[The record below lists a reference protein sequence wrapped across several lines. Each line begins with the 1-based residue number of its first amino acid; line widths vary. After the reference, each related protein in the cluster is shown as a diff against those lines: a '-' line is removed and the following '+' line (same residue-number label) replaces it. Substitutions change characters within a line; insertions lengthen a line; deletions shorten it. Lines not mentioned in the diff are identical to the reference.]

1 MKKGLLLLAAA
12 AVAVSASAQ
21 NKNQVATGKVA
32 DSGVAP
38 FECAVVK
45 AEMATDAQRAAMKKV
60 APKAAVKAWYN
71 RPAGTFYRSFTSAG
85 GAFYSP
91 VVVLPCWRDV
101 TFTNASTGA
110 DTYLWEYDKYDTSIK
125 DWVSLTSTNADLTDN
140 FINGSGMPA
149 PKLTAT
155 GGGATSSYQLFSTYI
170 NQKTKE
176 TKDYQGL
183 TYYYDDPRAAFL
195 AGENPVDCYLSPKFF
210 SAGTREQPDFLK
222 GRGGYI
228 TLTGATDANGGSDGY
243 WFGQN
248 AEGWNGMAVYV
259 EKPATPYALR
269 GVHVL
274 YMYDKITG
282 ATPLE
287 AKIYAVEKDDK
298 DNLIFGDLIATAKG
312 TLAADAEDCGFV
324 DLPLVEEEDGLQYEV
339 VANIDR
345 PIAVV
350 FYGYENAKTT
360 GFRMIVSTDCV
371 NEGYGQHGYMCQID
385 AEGYPTKCIGLDKFF
400 KNSMGYTAP
409 SIFLDVEWPIMIWNY
424 TFEDGKYNFPKTGGA
439 WQKTVGTSKFDAISV
454 YSTKSSEEWTVT
466 TVDGQDV
473 PEWLTLQVADVQENG
488 KFSGEVQIKATAA
501 ALPADVEG
509 REAKVKFA
517 VPGAELVYDF
527 TQGTVSGIND
537 VTTTI
542 GGVKAHKVVE
552 NGQVLVVVGDKKYN
566 MMGAEVK

>member
-1 MKKGLLLLAAA
+1 
-12 AVAVSASAQ
+12 
-21 NKNQVATGKVA
+21 
-32 DSGVAP
+32 
-38 FECAVVK
+38 
-45 AEMATDAQRAAMKKV
+45 MATDAQRAAMKKV

-71 RPAGTFYRSFTSAG
+71 RPAGTFYRSLTAAG
-85 GAFYSP
+85 GAFYNP
-91 VVVLPCWRDV
+91 VLVLPCWRDV

-110 DTYLWEYDKYDTSIK
+110 DAYVWKYDKYDTSVK
-125 DWVSLTSTNADLTDN
+125 DWVEQTSTNADLTDN
-140 FINGSGMPA
+140 FLKCSMLA

-155 GGGATSSYQLFSTYI
+155 AGGATSTYQLFSTYI
-170 NQKTKE
+170 NQKTHE
-176 TKDYQGL
+176 TKDYEGL
-183 TYYYDDPRAAFL
+183 TYYYDDPRAEFQS
-195 AGENPVDCYLSPKFF
+195 GENAVDCYLSPKYFC
-210 SAGTREQPDFLK
+210 AGTREQPDMLK
-222 GRGGYI
+222 GRGGVI
-228 TLTGATDANGGSDGY
+228 TLTGAADADGGKDGY

-248 AEGWNGMAVYV
+248 GAGWNGMALYV
-259 EKPATPYALR
+259 EKPASPYALR
-269 GVHVL
+269 GIHVL
-274 YMYDKITG
+274 YMYDQITG

-287 AKIYAVEKDDK
+287 AKVYAVEKDDK

-312 TLAADAEDCGFV
+312 TLAADAEDCGFI
-324 DLPLVEEEDGLQYEV
+324 DLPLVEEEEGLQYEL

-350 FYGYENAKTT
+350 FSGYEKANTK
-360 GFRMIVSTDCV
+360 GFRMVVSTDCV

-385 AEGYPTKCIGLDKFF
+385 AEGYPTKCIGLDQFF
-400 KNSMGYTAP
+400 TSSLGYTAP

-439 WQKTVGTSKFDAISV
+439 WQRTVGTSKFDAISV

-473 PEWLTLQVADVQENG
+473 PEWLTLQVADVQEAG
-488 KFSGEVQIKATAA
+488 EFTGEVQIKATAA

>member
-21 NKNQVATGKVA
+21 NKNQVATSKVA

-38 FECAVVK
+38 FECSVVK

-71 RPAGTFYRSFTSAG
+71 RPAGTFYRSLSSDG
-85 GAFYSP
+85 GAFYNP
-91 VVVLPCWRDV
+91 ALILPCWRDV

-110 DTYLWEYDKYDTSIK
+110 DAYVWKYDKYDTSVK
-125 DWVSLTSTNADLTDN
+125 DWVEQTSTNVDITDN
-140 FINGSGMPA
+140 FLKSSMYA
-149 PKLTAT
+149 PTLTAT
-155 GGGATSSYQLFSTYI
+155 AGGATSTYQLFSTYI
-170 NQKTKE
+170 NQTSHE
-176 TKDYQGL
+176 TKDYPGF
-183 TYYYDDPRAAFL
+183 TYYYDDPRAEFMSGDKPL
-195 AGENPVDCYLSPKFF
+195 DCYLSPKFF
-210 SAGTREQPDFLK
+210 FAGTREQPDMLK
-222 GRGGYI
+222 GSGGVI
-228 TLTGATDANGGSDGY
+228 TLTGAADANGGKKGY

-248 AEGWNGMAVYV
+248 ASGWNGMAVYV
-259 EKPATPYALR
+259 EKPASPYALR
-269 GVHVL
+269 GIHVL

-287 AKIYAVEKDDK
+287 AKVYAVEKDDK

-312 TLAADAEDCGFV
+312 TLAADAEDCGFI
-324 DLPLVEEEDGLQYEV
+324 DLPLVEEDGLLYEV

-350 FYGYENAKTT
+350 FSGYEKAKTE
-360 GFRMIVSTDCV
+360 GFRMVISTDCV
-371 NEGYGQHGYMCQID
+371 NEGYGQHGYMCKID
-385 AEGYPTKCIGLDKFF
+385 AEGYPTQCVGLDQFF
-400 KNSMGYTAP
+400 TSSLGYTAP

-473 PEWLTLQVADVQENG
+473 PEWLTLDVADVQENG
-488 KFSGEVQIKATAA
+488 EFSGEVQIKATAA

>member
-21 NKNQVATGKVA
+21 NKNQVATSKVA

-38 FECAVVK
+38 FECSVVK

-71 RPAGTFYRSFTSAG
+71 RPAGTFYRSLSSDG
-85 GAFYSP
+85 GAFYNP
-91 VVVLPCWRDV
+91 ALILPCWRDV

-110 DTYLWEYDKYDTSIK
+110 DAYVWKYDKYDTSVK
-125 DWVSLTSTNADLTDN
+125 DWVEQTSTNVDITDN
-140 FINGSGMPA
+140 FLKSSMYA
-149 PKLTAT
+149 PTLTAT
-155 GGGATSSYQLFSTYI
+155 AGGATSTYQLFSTYI
-170 NQKTKE
+170 NQKTHE
-176 TKDYQGL
+176 TKDYQGF
-183 TYYYDDPRAAFL
+183 TYYYDDPRAEFMS
-195 AGENPVDCYLSPKFF
+195 GEKPLDCYLSPKYF
-210 SAGTREQPDFLK
+210 SAGTREQPDKLK
-222 GRGGYI
+222 GRGGVI
-228 TLTGATDANGGSDGY
+228 TLTGAADAGKGGY

-248 AEGWNGMAVYV
+248 ASGWNGMAVYV
-259 EKPATPYALR
+259 EKPASPYALR
-269 GVHVL
+269 GIHVL
-274 YMYDKITG
+274 YMYDQITG

-287 AKIYAVEKDDK
+287 AKVYAVEKDDK

-312 TLAADAEDCGFV
+312 TLAADAEDCGFI
-324 DLPLVEEEDGLQYEV
+324 DLPLVEEEEGLQYEV

-350 FYGYENAKTT
+350 FSGYEKANTE
-360 GFRMIVSTDCV
+360 GFRMVISTDCV
-371 NEGYGQHGYMCQID
+371 NEGYGQHGYMCKID
-385 AEGYPTKCIGLDKFF
+385 AEGYPTQCVGLDRFF
-400 KNSMGYTAP
+400 TNTLGYTAP

-439 WQKTVGTSKFDAISV
+439 WQRTVGTTKFDAISV

-473 PEWLTLQVADVQENG
+473 PEWLTLQVADVQEAG
-488 KFSGEVQIKATAA
+488 EFTGEVQIKATAA

>member
-21 NKNQVATGKVA
+21 NKNQVATSKAA

-38 FECAVVK
+38 FECTVVK
-45 AEMATDAQRAAMKKV
+45 AEMATDAQRSAMKKV

-71 RPAGTFYRSFTSAG
+71 RPAGSFYRSLSATG
-85 GAFYSP
+85 GAFYNP
-91 VVVLPCWRDV
+91 VLVLPSWRDV

-110 DTYLWEYDKYDTSIK
+110 DAYVWKYDKYDTSVK
-125 DWVSLTSTNADLTDN
+125 DWVEQTSTNVDLTDN
-140 FINGSGMPA
+140 FLTGSEMYA
-149 PKLTAT
+149 PTLTAT

-170 NQKTKE
+170 NQKTHE
-176 TKDYQGL
+176 TRDDKGL
-183 TYYYDDPRAAFL
+183 TFYYNDPRAEFMS
-195 AGENPVDCYLSPKFF
+195 GEKPVDCYLSPKFF
-210 SAGTREQPDFLK
+210 CAGTREQPASLK
-222 GRGGYI
+222 GRGGVI
-228 TLTGATDANGGSDGY
+228 TLTGAADADGGKDGY

-248 AEGWNGMAVYV
+248 AQGWNGMALYV
-259 EKPATPYALR
+259 EKPASPYALR
-269 GVHVL
+269 GIHVL

-287 AKIYAVEKDDK
+287 AKVYAVEKDDK

-312 TLAADAEDCGFV
+312 TLAADAEDCGFI

-350 FYGYENAKTT
+350 FSGYEKAKTE
-360 GFRMIVSTDCV
+360 GFHMVISTDCV

-385 AEGYPTKCIGLDKFF
+385 AEGYPTKCIGLDQFF
-400 KNSMGYTAP
+400 KNPLGYTAP

-439 WQKTVGTSKFDAISV
+439 WQRTVGTTKFDAISV

-473 PEWLTLQVADVQENG
+473 PEWLTLQVADVQEAG
-488 KFSGEVQIKATAA
+488 EFTGEVQIKATAA

>member
-21 NKNQVATGKVA
+21 NKNQVATSKAA

-45 AEMATDAQRAAMKKV
+45 AEMATDAQRAAKKKV
-60 APKAAVKAWYN
+60 ASKAALKAWYN
-71 RPAGTFYRSFTSAG
+71 RPAGSFYRSPTPSG
-85 GAFYSP
+85 DFYNP
-91 VVVLPCWRDV
+91 VFVNPSWRDV

-110 DTYLWEYDKYDTSIK
+110 DSYLWVYDKYDVSVKNYVEQKSSI
-125 DWVSLTSTNADLTDN
+125 VNLTDN
-140 FINGSGMPA
+140 FITGSGMYA
-149 PKLTAT
+149 PTLTASA
-155 GGGATSSYQLFSTYI
+155 GDSKSVYQLFSTFTDD
-170 NQKTKE
+170 NGE
-176 TKDYQGL
+176 TKDYEGIMQF
-183 TYYYDDPRAAFL
+183 YDDPRANFL
-195 AGENPVDCYLSPKFF
+195 QGKQPLDCYLSPKFF
-210 SAGTREQPDFLK
+210 TAGVRAKCDAFADK
-222 GRGGYI
+222 NIGKI
-228 TLTGATDANGGSDGY
+228 TLTGAPDAAGGEDGF
-243 WFGQN
+243 WFGKN
-248 AEGWNGMAVYV
+248 ASGYNGMALYV
-259 EKPATPYALR
+259 EKPASSYALR

-274 YMYDKITG
+274 YSAENITG
-282 ATPLE
+282 TTPLV

-298 DNLIFGDLIATAKG
+298 DNLIFGDVIAEAKG
-312 TLAADAEDCGFV
+312 SLVVGAAKRGFI
-324 DLPLVEEEDGLQYEV
+324 DMPLKAEEDGLEYEV
-339 VANIDR
+339 VANIDQA
-345 PIAVV
+345 IAIV
-350 FYGYENAKTT
+350 FSGYENALAKSFYMT
-360 GFRMIVSTDCV
+360 VSTDCLD
-371 NEGYGQHGYMCQID
+371 EGYGQHGYMCKID
-385 AEGYPTKCIGLDKFF
+385 AEGYPTKCVGLDKFF
-400 KNSMGYTAP
+400 TVSLGCTAP

-439 WQKTVGTSKFDAISV
+439 WQRTVGTTKFDAISV

-473 PEWLTLQVADVQENG
+473 PEWLTLQVADVQEAG
-488 KFSGEVQIKATAA
+488 EFTGEVQIKATAA

>member
-21 NKNQVATGKVA
+21 NKNQVATSKVA

-38 FECAVVK
+38 FECSVVK

-71 RPAGTFYRSFTSAG
+71 RPAGTFYRSLSSDG
-85 GAFYSP
+85 GAFYNP
-91 VVVLPCWRDV
+91 ALILPCWRDV

-110 DTYLWEYDKYDTSIK
+110 DAYVWKYEKYDTSVK
-125 DWVSLTSTNADLTDN
+125 DWVEQTSTNVDITDN
-140 FINGSGMPA
+140 FLKSSMYA
-149 PKLTAT
+149 PTLTAT
-155 GGGATSSYQLFSTYI
+155 AGGATSTYQLFSTYI
-170 NQKTKE
+170 NQKTHE
-176 TKDYQGL
+176 TKDYQGF
-183 TYYYDDPRAAFL
+183 TYYYDDPRAEFMS
-195 AGENPVDCYLSPKFF
+195 GEKPLDCYLSPKYFF
-210 SAGTREQPDFLK
+210 AGTREQPDMLK
-222 GRGGYI
+222 GRGGVI
-228 TLTGATDANGGSDGY
+228 TLTGAADANGGKKGY

-248 AEGWNGMAVYV
+248 ASGWNGMAVYV
-259 EKPATPYALR
+259 EKPASPYALR
-269 GVHVL
+269 GIHVL
-274 YMYDKITG
+274 YMYDQITG

-287 AKIYAVEKDDK
+287 AKVYAVEKDDK

-312 TLAADAEDCGFV
+312 TLAADAEDCGFI
-324 DLPLVEEEDGLQYEV
+324 DLPLVEEEEGLQYEV

-350 FYGYENAKTT
+350 FSGYEKANTK
-360 GFRMIVSTDCV
+360 GFRMVISTDCV
-371 NEGYGQHGYMCQID
+371 NEGYGQHGYMCKID
-385 AEGYPTKCIGLDKFF
+385 AEGYPTQCVGLDQFF
-400 KNSMGYTAP
+400 TSTLGYTAP

-439 WQKTVGTSKFDAISV
+439 WQKTKFDAISV

-473 PEWLTLQVADVQENG
+473 PEWLTLQVADVQEAG
-488 KFSGEVQIKATAA
+488 EFTGEVQIKATAA

>member
-21 NKNQVATGKVA
+21 NKNQVATSKAA

-38 FECAVVK
+38 FECTVVK

-71 RPAGTFYRSFTSAG
+71 RPAGSFYRSLTVTG
-85 GAFYSP
+85 GAFYNP
-91 VVVLPCWRDV
+91 VLVLPSWRDV

-110 DTYLWEYDKYDTSIK
+110 DAYVWKYDKYDTSVK
-125 DWVSLTSTNADLTDN
+125 DWVEQTSTNVDLTDN
-140 FINGSGMPA
+140 FLTGSEMYA
-149 PKLTAT
+149 PTLTAT

-170 NQKTKE
+170 NQKTHE

-183 TYYYDDPRAAFL
+183 TYYYDDPRAEFMS
-195 AGENPVDCYLSPKFF
+195 GEKPVDCYLSPKFF
-210 SAGTREQPDFLK
+210 CAGTREQPASLK
-222 GRGGYI
+222 GRGGVI
-228 TLTGATDANGGSDGY
+228 TLTGAADADGGKDGY

-248 AEGWNGMAVYV
+248 AQGWNGMALYV
-259 EKPATPYALR
+259 EKPASPYALR
-269 GVHVL
+269 GIHVL

-287 AKIYAVEKDDK
+287 AKVYAVEKDDK

-312 TLAADAEDCGFV
+312 TLAADAEDCGFI

-350 FYGYENAKTT
+350 FSGYEKAKTE
-360 GFRMIVSTDCV
+360 GFHMVISTDCV

-400 KNSMGYTAP
+400 KNPLGYTAP

-439 WQKTVGTSKFDAISV
+439 WQRTVGTTKFDAISV

-473 PEWLTLQVADVQENG
+473 PEWLTLQVADVQEAG
-488 KFSGEVQIKATAA
+488 EFTGEVQIKATAA

>member
-1 MKKGLLLLAAA
+1 MKKGLLLLAAT

-38 FECAVVK
+38 FECTVVK

-60 APKAAVKAWYN
+60 APKAAAKAWYN
-71 RPAGTFYRSFTSAG
+71 RPAGTFYRSLTPT
-85 GAFYSP
+85 GAYYNP
-91 VVVLPCWRDV
+91 MLVLPCWRDV

-110 DTYLWEYDKYDTSIK
+110 DTYLWEYLKYDTSIK
-125 DWVSLTSTNADLTDN
+125 DYATKTSTNADLTDN
-140 FINGSGMPA
+140 FINGEGNYA
-149 PKLTAT
+149 PTLTAT
-155 GGGATSSYQLFSTYI
+155 GGGATSSYQLFSTFT
-170 NQKTKE
+170 NSKTNE
-176 TKDYQGL
+176 TRTDKGITCYV
-183 TYYYDDPRAAFL
+183 DDPRAYFL
-195 AGENPVDCYLSPKFF
+195 DGKNPMDCYLSPKFF
-210 SAGTREQPDFLK
+210 AAGTREKIDSFK
-222 GRGGYI
+222 DYGSTI
-228 TLTGATDANGGSDGY
+228 TLTGAKDNGTGDY

-248 AEGWNGMAVYV
+248 ASGWNGMALYV

-274 YMYDKITG
+274 YSYDKITG
-282 ATPLE
+282 ASPLE
-287 AKIYAVEKDDK
+287 AKIYAVEKDDN

-312 TLAADAEDCGFV
+312 TLAADAEERGFV

-350 FYGYENAKTT
+350 FSGYEKANTK
-360 GFRMIVSTDCV
+360 GFRMVISTDCV

-385 AEGYPTKCIGLDKFF
+385 AEGYPTKCIGLDQFF
-400 KNSMGYTAP
+400 KNPLGYTAP

-439 WQKTVGTSKFDAISV
+439 WQRTVGTTKFDAISV

-473 PEWLTLQVADVQENG
+473 PEWLTLQVADVQEAG
-488 KFSGEVQIKATAA
+488 EFTGEVQIKATAA

>member
-21 NKNQVATGKVA
+21 NKNQVATSKAA

-38 FECAVVK
+38 FECTVVK
-45 AEMATDAQRAAMKKV
+45 AEMATDAQRSAMKKV

-71 RPAGTFYRSFTSAG
+71 RPAGSFYRSLSATG
-85 GAFYSP
+85 GAFYNP
-91 VVVLPCWRDV
+91 VLVLPSWRDV

-110 DTYLWEYDKYDTSIK
+110 DAYVWKYDKYDTSVK
-125 DWVSLTSTNADLTDN
+125 DWVEQTSTNVDLTDN
-140 FINGSGMPA
+140 FLTGSEMYA
-149 PKLTAT
+149 PTLTAT

-170 NQKTKE
+170 NQKTHE

-183 TYYYDDPRAAFL
+183 TFYYNDPRAEFMS
-195 AGENPVDCYLSPKFF
+195 GEKPVDCYLSPKFF
-210 SAGTREQPDFLK
+210 CAGTREQPASLK
-222 GRGGYI
+222 GRGGVI
-228 TLTGATDANGGSDGY
+228 TLTGAADADGGENGY

-248 AEGWNGMAVYV
+248 AQGWNGMALYV
-259 EKPATPYALR
+259 EKPASPYALR
-269 GVHVL
+269 GIHVL

-287 AKIYAVEKDDK
+287 AKVYAVEKDDK

-312 TLAADAEDCGFV
+312 TLAADAEDCGFI

-350 FYGYENAKTT
+350 FSGYEKAKTE
-360 GFRMIVSTDCV
+360 GFHMVISTDCV

-400 KNSMGYTAP
+400 KNPLGYTAP

-439 WQKTVGTSKFDAISV
+439 WQKTVGTTKFDAISV

-473 PEWLTLQVADVQENG
+473 PEWLTLQVADVQEAG
-488 KFSGEVQIKATAA
+488 EFTGEVQIKATAA

>member
-21 NKNQVATGKVA
+21 NKNQVATSKVA

-71 RPAGTFYRSFTSAG
+71 RPAGTFYRSLSADG
-85 GAFYSP
+85 DAFYNP
-91 VVVLPCWRDV
+91 ALILPCWRDV

-110 DTYLWEYDKYDTSIK
+110 DAYVWKYDKYDTSVK
-125 DWVSLTSTNADLTDN
+125 DWVEQTSTNVDITDN
-140 FINGSGMPA
+140 FLKSSMYA
-149 PKLTAT
+149 PTLTAT
-155 GGGATSSYQLFSTYI
+155 AGGATSTYQLFSTYI
-170 NQKTKE
+170 NQTSHE
-176 TKDYQGL
+176 TKDYPGF
-183 TYYYDDPRAAFL
+183 TYYYDDPRAEFMSGDKPL
-195 AGENPVDCYLSPKFF
+195 DCYLSPKYFF
-210 SAGTREQPDFLK
+210 AGTREQPDMLK
-222 GRGGYI
+222 GRGGVI
-228 TLTGATDANGGSDGY
+228 TLTGAADANGGKKGY

-248 AEGWNGMAVYV
+248 ASGWNGMAVYV
-259 EKPATPYALR
+259 EKPASPYALR
-269 GVHVL
+269 GIHVL
-274 YMYDKITG
+274 YMYDEITG

-287 AKIYAVEKDDK
+287 AKVYAVEKDDK

-312 TLAADAEDCGFV
+312 TLAADAEDCGFI
-324 DLPLVEEEDGLQYEV
+324 DLPLVEEEGLQYEV

-350 FYGYENAKTT
+350 FSGYEKANTK
-360 GFRMIVSTDCV
+360 GFRMVISTDCV
-371 NEGYGQHGYMCQID
+371 NEGYGQHGYMCKID
-385 AEGYPTKCIGLDKFF
+385 AEGYPTQCVGLDQFF
-400 KNSMGYTAP
+400 TSTLGYTAP

-473 PEWLTLQVADVQENG
+473 PEWLTLQVADVQEAG
-488 KFSGEVQIKATAA
+488 EFSGEVQIKATAA

>member
-21 NKNQVATGKVA
+21 NKNQVATSKAA

-38 FECAVVK
+38 FECTVVK

-71 RPAGTFYRSFTSAG
+71 RPAGSFYRSLTVTG
-85 GAFYSP
+85 GAFYNP
-91 VVVLPCWRDV
+91 VLVLPCWRDV

-110 DTYLWEYDKYDTSIK
+110 DAYVWKYDKYDTSVK
-125 DWVSLTSTNADLTDN
+125 GWVEQTSTNADLTDN
-140 FINGSGMPA
+140 FLKCSMYA
-149 PKLTAT
+149 PTLTAT

-170 NQKTKE
+170 NQKTHE

-183 TYYYDDPRAAFL
+183 TYYYDDPRAEFMS
-195 AGENPVDCYLSPKFF
+195 GENAVDCYLSPKYFC
-210 SAGTREQPDFLK
+210 AGTREQPDNLK
-222 GRGGYI
+222 GRGGVI
-228 TLTGATDANGGSDGY
+228 TL
-243 WFGQN
+243 
-248 AEGWNGMAVYV
+248 
-259 EKPATPYALR
+259 
-269 GVHVL
+269 
-274 YMYDKITG
+274 TG

-287 AKIYAVEKDDK
+287 AKVYAVEKDDK

-312 TLAADAEDCGFV
+312 TLAADAEDCGFI

-350 FYGYENAKTT
+350 FTGYEKANTK
-360 GFRMIVSTDCV
+360 GFRMVISTDCV

-385 AEGYPTKCIGLDKFF
+385 AEGYPTKCIGLDQFF
-400 KNSMGYTAP
+400 KSPLGYTAP

-439 WQKTVGTSKFDAISV
+439 WQRTVGTTKFDAISV

-473 PEWLTLQVADVQENG
+473 PEWLTLQVADVQEAG
-488 KFSGEVQIKATAA
+488 EFTGEVQIKATAA

-566 MMGAEVK
+566 MMGAQVK

>member
-21 NKNQVATGKVA
+21 NKNQVATSKVA

-38 FECAVVK
+38 FECSVVK

-71 RPAGTFYRSFTSAG
+71 RPAGTFYRSLTATG
-85 GAFYSP
+85 GAFYNP
-91 VVVLPCWRDV
+91 VLVLPCWRDV

-110 DTYLWEYDKYDTSIK
+110 DAYVWKYNKYDTSVK
-125 DWVSLTSTNADLTDN
+125 DWVEQTSTNADLTDN
-140 FINGSGMPA
+140 FLKCSMLA

-155 GGGATSSYQLFSTYI
+155 AGGATSTYQLFSTYI
-170 NQKTKE
+170 NQKTHE
-176 TKDYQGL
+176 TKDYEGF
-183 TYYYDDPRAAFL
+183 TYYYDDPRAEFQS
-195 AGENPVDCYLSPKFF
+195 GENAVDCYLSPKYFC
-210 SAGTREQPDFLK
+210 AGTREQPDMLK
-222 GRGGYI
+222 GRGGVI
-228 TLTGATDANGGSDGY
+228 TLTGAADAVGGKDGY

-248 AEGWNGMAVYV
+248 GSGWNGMAVYV
-259 EKPATPYALR
+259 EKPASPYALR
-269 GVHVL
+269 GIHVL
-274 YMYDKITG
+274 YMYDQITG

-287 AKIYAVEKDDK
+287 AKVYAVEKDDK

-312 TLAADAEDCGFV
+312 TLAADAEDCGFI
-324 DLPLVEEEDGLQYEV
+324 DLPLVEEEEGLQYEV

-350 FYGYENAKTT
+350 FSGYEKANTK
-360 GFRMIVSTDCV
+360 GFRMVVSTDCV
-371 NEGYGQHGYMCQID
+371 NEGYGQHGYMCKID
-385 AEGYPTKCIGLDKFF
+385 AEGYPTQCVGLDQFF
-400 KNSMGYTAP
+400 TSSLGYTAP

-439 WQKTVGTSKFDAISV
+439 WQRTVGTTKFDAISV

-488 KFSGEVQIKATAA
+488 EFSGEVQIKATAA

>member
-21 NKNQVATGKVA
+21 NKNQVATSKVA

-38 FECAVVK
+38 FECTVVK

-71 RPAGTFYRSFTSAG
+71 RPAGTFYRSLTATG
-85 GAFYSP
+85 GAFYNP
-91 VVVLPCWRDV
+91 VLVLPCWRDV

-110 DTYLWEYDKYDTSIK
+110 DAYVWKYDKYDTSIK
-125 DWVSLTSTNADLTDN
+125 DWATMTSTNVDLTDN
-140 FINGSGMPA
+140 FLKCSMLA
-149 PKLTAT
+149 PTLTAT
-155 GGGATSSYQLFSTYI
+155 GGGATSTYQLFSTYI
-170 NQKTKE
+170 NQKTHE
-176 TKDYQGL
+176 TKDYEGL
-183 TYYYDDPRAAFL
+183 TYYYDDPRAEFQS
-195 AGENPVDCYLSPKFF
+195 GDKPVDCYLSPKYFC
-210 SAGTREQPDFLK
+210 AGTREQPDLLK
-222 GRGGYI
+222 GRGGVI
-228 TLTGATDANGGSDGY
+228 TLTGATDAGKGDY

-248 AEGWNGMAVYV
+248 GDGWNGMAVYV
-259 EKPATPYALR
+259 EKPASPYALR
-269 GVHVL
+269 GIHVL

-287 AKIYAVEKDDK
+287 AKVYAVEKDDK

-312 TLAADAEDCGFV
+312 TLAADAEDCGFI
-324 DLPLVEEEDGLQYEV
+324 DLPLVEEEEGLQYEV

-350 FYGYENAKTT
+350 FSGYEKANTK
-360 GFRMIVSTDCV
+360 GFRMVVSTDCV

-400 KNSMGYTAP
+400 KSPLGYTAP

-473 PEWLTLQVADVQENG
+473 PEWLTLQVADVQEAG
-488 KFSGEVQIKATAA
+488 EFSGEVQIKATAA

>member
-21 NKNQVATGKVA
+21 NKNQVATSKAA

-38 FECAVVK
+38 FECTVVK
-45 AEMATDAQRAAMKKV
+45 AEMATDAQRSAMKKV

-71 RPAGTFYRSFTSAG
+71 RPAGSFYRSLTVTG
-85 GAFYSP
+85 GAFYNP
-91 VVVLPCWRDV
+91 VLVLPCWRDV

-110 DTYLWEYDKYDTSIK
+110 DAYVWKYDKYDTSVK
-125 DWVSLTSTNADLTDN
+125 DWVEQTSTNVDLTDN
-140 FINGSGMPA
+140 FLTGSEMYA
-149 PKLTAT
+149 PTLTAT

-170 NQKTKE
+170 NQKTHE
-176 TKDYQGL
+176 TRDDKGL
-183 TYYYDDPRAAFL
+183 TFYYNDPRAEFMS
-195 AGENPVDCYLSPKFF
+195 GEKPVDCYLSPKFF
-210 SAGTREQPDFLK
+210 CAGTREQPASLK
-222 GRGGYI
+222 GRGGVI
-228 TLTGATDANGGSDGY
+228 TLTGAADADGGENGY

-248 AEGWNGMAVYV
+248 AQGWNGMALYV
-259 EKPATPYALR
+259 EKPASPYALR
-269 GVHVL
+269 GIHVL

-287 AKIYAVEKDDK
+287 AKVYAVEKDDK

-312 TLAADAEDCGFV
+312 TLAADAEDCGFI

-350 FYGYENAKTT
+350 FSGYEKAKTE
-360 GFRMIVSTDCV
+360 GFHMVISTDCV

-385 AEGYPTKCIGLDKFF
+385 AEGYPTQCVGLDQFF
-400 KNSMGYTAP
+400 KNPLGYTAP

-439 WQKTVGTSKFDAISV
+439 WQRTVGTTKFDAISV

-473 PEWLTLQVADVQENG
+473 PEWLTLQVADVQEAG
-488 KFSGEVQIKATAA
+488 EFTGEVQIKATAA

>member
-1 MKKGLLLLAAA
+1 MKKGLLLLAAT

-21 NKNQVATGKVA
+21 NKNQVATSKAA

-38 FECAVVK
+38 FECTVVK

-71 RPAGTFYRSFTSAG
+71 RPAGSFYRSLTVTG
-85 GAFYSP
+85 GAFYNP
-91 VVVLPCWRDV
+91 VLVLPCWRDV

-110 DTYLWEYDKYDTSIK
+110 DAYVWKYDKYDTSVK
-125 DWVSLTSTNADLTDN
+125 AWVEQTSTNADLTDN
-140 FINGSGMPA
+140 FLKCSMLA
-149 PKLTAT
+149 PTLTAT

-170 NQKTKE
+170 NQKTHE

-183 TYYYDDPRAAFL
+183 TYYYDDPRAEFMS
-195 AGENPVDCYLSPKFF
+195 GENAVDCYLSPKYFC
-210 SAGTREQPDFLK
+210 AGTREQPDNLK
-222 GRGGYI
+222 GRGGVI
-228 TLTGATDANGGSDGY
+228 TLTGAKDADGGKDGY

-248 AEGWNGMAVYV
+248 AQGWNGMALYV
-259 EKPATPYALR
+259 EKPASPYALR
-269 GVHVL
+269 GIHVL

-287 AKIYAVEKDDK
+287 AKVYAVEKDDK

-312 TLAADAEDCGFV
+312 TLAADAEDCGFI

-350 FYGYENAKTT
+350 FSGYEKANTK
-360 GFRMIVSTDCV
+360 GFRMVISTDCV
-371 NEGYGQHGYMCQID
+371 NEGYGQHGYMCKID
-385 AEGYPTKCIGLDKFF
+385 AEGYPTQCVGLDQFF
-400 KNSMGYTAP
+400 TSSLGYTAP

-439 WQKTVGTSKFDAISV
+439 WQRTVGTTKFDAISV

-473 PEWLTLQVADVQENG
+473 PEWLTLQVADVQEAG
-488 KFSGEVQIKATAA
+488 EFTGEVQIKATAA

>member
-21 NKNQVATGKVA
+21 NKNQVATSKVA

-38 FECAVVK
+38 FECTVVK

-71 RPAGTFYRSFTSAG
+71 RPAGTFYRSLTVTG
-85 GAFYSP
+85 GAFYNP
-91 VVVLPCWRDV
+91 VLVLPCWRDV

-110 DTYLWEYDKYDTSIK
+110 DAYVWKYDKYDTSVK
-125 DWVSLTSTNADLTDN
+125 GWVEQTSTNVDITDN
-140 FINGSGMPA
+140 FLKCSMLA

-155 GGGATSSYQLFSTYI
+155 AGGATSTYQLFSTYI
-170 NQKTKE
+170 NQKTHE
-176 TKDYQGL
+176 TKDYEGF
-183 TYYYDDPRAAFL
+183 TYYYDDPRAEFQS
-195 AGENPVDCYLSPKFF
+195 GDKPVDCYLSPKYFA
-210 SAGTREQPDFLK
+210 AGTREQPDFLK
-222 GRGGYI
+222 GRGGVI
-228 TLTGATDANGGSDGY
+228 TLTGATDAGKGDY

-248 AEGWNGMAVYV
+248 GDGWNGMAVYV
-259 EKPATPYALR
+259 EKPASPYALR
-269 GVHVL
+269 GIHVL

-287 AKIYAVEKDDK
+287 AKVYAVEKDDK

-312 TLAADAEDCGFV
+312 TLAADAEDCGFI
-324 DLPLVEEEDGLQYEV
+324 DLPLVEEEEGVQYEV

-350 FYGYENAKTT
+350 FSGYEKANTK
-360 GFRMIVSTDCV
+360 GFRMVVSTDCV

-400 KNSMGYTAP
+400 KNPMGYTAP

-473 PEWLTLQVADVQENG
+473 PEWLTLQVADVQEAG
-488 KFSGEVQIKATAA
+488 EFTGEVQIKATAA

>member
-21 NKNQVATGKVA
+21 NKNQVATSKVA

-38 FECAVVK
+38 FECTVVK

-71 RPAGTFYRSFTSAG
+71 RPAGTFYRSLTATG

-91 VVVLPCWRDV
+91 VLVLPCWRDV

-110 DTYLWEYDKYDTSIK
+110 DAYVWKYDKYDTSVK
-125 DWVSLTSTNADLTDN
+125 DWVEQTSTNVDITDN
-140 FINGSGMPA
+140 FLKCSMLA

-155 GGGATSSYQLFSTYI
+155 AGGATSTYQLFSTYI
-170 NQKTKE
+170 NQKTHE
-176 TKDYQGL
+176 TKDYEGL
-183 TYYYDDPRAAFL
+183 TYYYDDPRAEFQS
-195 AGENPVDCYLSPKFF
+195 GDKPVDCYLSPKYFC
-210 SAGTREQPDFLK
+210 AGTREQPDLLK
-222 GRGGYI
+222 GRGGVI
-228 TLTGATDANGGSDGY
+228 TLTGATDAGKGDY

-248 AEGWNGMAVYV
+248 GDGWNGMAVYV
-259 EKPATPYALR
+259 EKPASPYALR
-269 GVHVL
+269 GIHVL

-287 AKIYAVEKDDK
+287 AKVYAVEKDDK

-312 TLAADAEDCGFV
+312 TLAADAEDCGFI

-350 FYGYENAKTT
+350 FTGYEKANTK
-360 GFRMIVSTDCV
+360 GFRMVVSTDCV

-400 KNSMGYTAP
+400 KSPLGYTAP

-473 PEWLTLQVADVQENG
+473 PEWLTLQVADVQEAG
-488 KFSGEVQIKATAA
+488 EFTGEVQIKATAA

-566 MMGAEVK
+566 MMGAEVN

>member
-21 NKNQVATGKVA
+21 NKNQVATSKVA

-45 AEMATDAQRAAMKKV
+45 AEMATDAQRAAKKKV

-71 RPAGTFYRSFTSAG
+71 RPAGTFYRSLTATG
-85 GAFYSP
+85 GAFYNP
-91 VVVLPCWRDV
+91 VLVLPCWRDV

-110 DTYLWEYDKYDTSIK
+110 DAYVWKYDKYDTSVK
-125 DWVSLTSTNADLTDN
+125 DWVEQTSTNVDITDN
-140 FINGSGMPA
+140 FLKCSMLA

-155 GGGATSSYQLFSTYI
+155 AGGATSTYQLFSTYI
-170 NQKTKE
+170 NQKTHE
-176 TKDYQGL
+176 TKDYEGL
-183 TYYYDDPRAAFL
+183 TYYYDDPRAEFQS
-195 AGENPVDCYLSPKFF
+195 GDKPVDCYLSPKYFA
-210 SAGTREQPDFLK
+210 AGTREQPHFLK
-222 GRGGYI
+222 GRGGVI
-228 TLTGATDANGGSDGY
+228 TLTGATDAGKGDY

-248 AEGWNGMAVYV
+248 GDGWNGMAVYV
-259 EKPATPYALR
+259 EKPASPYALR
-269 GVHVL
+269 GIHVL

-287 AKIYAVEKDDK
+287 AKVYAVEKDDK

-312 TLAADAEDCGFV
+312 TLSADAEDCGFI
-324 DLPLVEEEDGLQYEV
+324 DLPLVEEEEGLQYEV

-350 FYGYENAKTT
+350 FTGYEKANTK
-360 GFRMIVSTDCV
+360 GFRMVVSTDCV

-385 AEGYPTKCIGLDKFF
+385 AEGYPTKCIGLDQFF
-400 KNSMGYTAP
+400 KNSLGCTAP
-409 SIFLDVEWPIMIWNY
+409 SIFLDVEWPIMIWSY

-473 PEWLTLQVADVQENG
+473 PEWLTLNVADVQEAG
-488 KFSGEVQIKATAA
+488 EFSGEVQIKATAA

>member
-1 MKKGLLLLAAA
+1 
-12 AVAVSASAQ
+12 
-21 NKNQVATGKVA
+21 
-32 DSGVAP
+32 
-38 FECAVVK
+38 
-45 AEMATDAQRAAMKKV
+45 MA
-60 APKAAVKAWYN
+60 
-71 RPAGTFYRSFTSAG
+71 
-85 GAFYSP
+85 
-91 VVVLPCWRDV
+91 L
-101 TFTNASTGA
+101 
-110 DTYLWEYDKYDTSIK
+110 
-125 DWVSLTSTNADLTDN
+125 
-140 FINGSGMPA
+140 
-149 PKLTAT
+149 
-155 GGGATSSYQLFSTYI
+155 
-170 NQKTKE
+170 
-176 TKDYQGL
+176 
-183 TYYYDDPRAAFL
+183 
-195 AGENPVDCYLSPKFF
+195 
-210 SAGTREQPDFLK
+210 
-222 GRGGYI
+222 
-228 TLTGATDANGGSDGY
+228 
-243 WFGQN
+243 
-248 AEGWNGMAVYV
+248 YV
-259 EKPATPYALR
+259 EKPASPYALR
-269 GVHVL
+269 GIHVL
-274 YMYDKITG
+274 YMYDQITG

-287 AKIYAVEKDDK
+287 AKVYAVEKDDK

-350 FYGYENAKTT
+350 FSGYEKANTK
-360 GFRMIVSTDCV
+360 GFRMVISTDCV

-385 AEGYPTKCIGLDKFF
+385 AEGYPTKCIGLDQFF
-400 KNSMGYTAP
+400 KSPLGYTAP

-439 WQKTVGTSKFDAISV
+439 WQKTVGTTKFDAISV

-473 PEWLTLQVADVQENG
+473 PEWLTLQVADVQEAG
-488 KFSGEVQIKATAA
+488 EFTGEVQIKATAA

>member
-21 NKNQVATGKVA
+21 NKNQVATSKVA

-38 FECAVVK
+38 FECTVVK

-60 APKAAVKAWYN
+60 SPKAAVKAWYN
-71 RPAGTFYRSFTSAG
+71 RPAGTFYRSLTATG
-85 GAFYSP
+85 GAFYNP
-91 VVVLPCWRDV
+91 VLVLPCWRDV

-110 DTYLWEYDKYDTSIK
+110 DAYVWKYDKYDTSVK
-125 DWVSLTSTNADLTDN
+125 DWVEQTSTNVDITDN
-140 FINGSGMPA
+140 FLKCSMLA

-155 GGGATSSYQLFSTYI
+155 AGGATSTYQLFSTYI
-170 NQKTKE
+170 NQKTHE
-176 TKDYQGL
+176 TKDYEGL
-183 TYYYDDPRAAFL
+183 TYYYDDPRAEFQS
-195 AGENPVDCYLSPKFF
+195 GDKPVDCYLSPKYFA
-210 SAGTREQPDFLK
+210 SGTREQPDFLK
-222 GRGGYI
+222 GRGGVI
-228 TLTGATDANGGSDGY
+228 TLTGATDAGKGDY

-248 AEGWNGMAVYV
+248 GDGWNGMAVYV
-259 EKPATPYALR
+259 EKPASPYALR
-269 GVHVL
+269 GIHVL

-287 AKIYAVEKDDK
+287 AKVYAVEKDDK

-312 TLAADAEDCGFV
+312 TLAADAEDCGFI
-324 DLPLVEEEDGLQYEV
+324 DLPLVEEEGGLQYEV

-350 FYGYENAKTT
+350 FSGYEKANTK
-360 GFRMIVSTDCV
+360 GFRMFVSTDCV

-400 KNSMGYTAP
+400 KNPLGYTAP

-439 WQKTVGTSKFDAISV
+439 WQRTVGTTKFDAISV

-473 PEWLTLQVADVQENG
+473 PEWLTLQVADVQEAG
-488 KFSGEVQIKATAA
+488 EFTGEVQIKATAA

>member
-21 NKNQVATGKVA
+21 NKNQVATSKVA

-38 FECAVVK
+38 FECSVVK

-71 RPAGTFYRSFTSAG
+71 RPAGTFYRSLSSDG
-85 GAFYSP
+85 GAFYNP
-91 VVVLPCWRDV
+91 ALILPCWRDV

-110 DTYLWEYDKYDTSIK
+110 DAYVWKYDKYDTSVK
-125 DWVSLTSTNADLTDN
+125 DWVEQTSTNVDITDN
-140 FINGSGMPA
+140 FLKSSMYA
-149 PKLTAT
+149 PTLTAT
-155 GGGATSSYQLFSTYI
+155 AGGATSTYQLFSTYI
-170 NQKTKE
+170 NQKTHE
-176 TKDYQGL
+176 TKDYQGF
-183 TYYYDDPRAAFL
+183 TYYYDDPRAEFMS
-195 AGENPVDCYLSPKFF
+195 GEKPLDCYLSPKYFF
-210 SAGTREQPDFLK
+210 AGTREQPDMLK
-222 GRGGYI
+222 GRGVI
-228 TLTGATDANGGSDGY
+228 TLTGAADADGGKDGY

-248 AEGWNGMAVYV
+248 ASGWNGMAVYV
-259 EKPATPYALR
+259 EKPASPYALR
-269 GVHVL
+269 GIHVL
-274 YMYDKITG
+274 YMYNQITG

-287 AKIYAVEKDDK
+287 AKVYAVEKDDK

-312 TLAADAEDCGFV
+312 TLAADAEDCGFI
-324 DLPLVEEEDGLQYEV
+324 DLPLVEEEEGLQYEV

-350 FYGYENAKTT
+350 FSGYEKANTK
-360 GFRMIVSTDCV
+360 GFRMVISTDCV
-371 NEGYGQHGYMCQID
+371 NEGYGQHGYMCKID
-385 AEGYPTKCIGLDKFF
+385 AEGYPTQCVGLDQFF
-400 KNSMGYTAP
+400 TSTLGYTAP

-439 WQKTVGTSKFDAISV
+439 WQRTVGTTKFDAISV

-473 PEWLTLQVADVQENG
+473 PEWLTLQVADVQEAG
-488 KFSGEVQIKATAA
+488 EFTGEVQIKATAA

>member
-21 NKNQVATGKVA
+21 NKNQVATSKVA

-38 FECAVVK
+38 FECTVVK

-71 RPAGTFYRSFTSAG
+71 RPAGTFYRSLTAAG
-85 GAFYSP
+85 GAFYNP
-91 VVVLPCWRDV
+91 VLVLPCWRDV

-110 DTYLWEYDKYDTSIK
+110 DAYSWKYDKYDTSIK
-125 DWVSLTSTNADLTDN
+125 DWATMTSTNVDLTDN
-140 FINGSGMPA
+140 FLKCSMLA
-149 PKLTAT
+149 PTLTAT
-155 GGGATSSYQLFSTYI
+155 GGGATSTYQLFSTYI
-170 NQKTKE
+170 NQKTRE
-176 TKDYQGL
+176 TKDYEGL
-183 TYYYDDPRAAFL
+183 TYYYDDPRAEFQS
-195 AGENPVDCYLSPKFF
+195 GENAVDCYLSPKYFC
-210 SAGTREQPDFLK
+210 AGTREQPDMLK
-222 GRGGYI
+222 GRGGVI
-228 TLTGATDANGGSDGY
+228 TLTGAADADGGKDGY

-248 AEGWNGMAVYV
+248 ASGWNGMAVYV
-259 EKPATPYALR
+259 EKPASPYALR
-269 GVHVL
+269 GIHVL
-274 YMYDKITG
+274 YMYDQITG

-287 AKIYAVEKDDK
+287 AKVYAVEKDDK

-312 TLAADAEDCGFV
+312 TLAADAEDCGFI
-324 DLPLVEEEDGLQYEV
+324 DLPLVEEEEGLQYEV

-350 FYGYENAKTT
+350 FSGYEKANTK
-360 GFRMIVSTDCV
+360 GFRMVISTDCV
-371 NEGYGQHGYMCQID
+371 NEGYGQHGYMCKID
-385 AEGYPTKCIGLDKFF
+385 AEGYPTQCVGLDQFF
-400 KNSMGYTAP
+400 TSSLGYTAP

-439 WQKTVGTSKFDAISV
+439 WQRTVGTTKFDAISV

-473 PEWLTLQVADVQENG
+473 PEWLTLQVADVQEAG
-488 KFSGEVQIKATAA
+488 EFTGEVQIKATAA

>member
-1 MKKGLLLLAAA
+1 MKKGLLLLATA

-21 NKNQVATGKVA
+21 NKNQVATSKVA

-38 FECAVVK
+38 FECTVVK

-71 RPAGTFYRSFTSAG
+71 RPAGTFYRSLTATG
-85 GAFYSP
+85 GAFYNP
-91 VVVLPCWRDV
+91 VLVLPCWRDV

-110 DTYLWEYDKYDTSIK
+110 DAYVWKYDKYDTSVK
-125 DWVSLTSTNADLTDN
+125 DWVEQTSTNVDITDN
-140 FINGSGMPA
+140 FLKCSMLA

-155 GGGATSSYQLFSTYI
+155 AGGATSTYQLFSTYI
-170 NQKTKE
+170 NQKTHE
-176 TKDYQGL
+176 TKDYEGL
-183 TYYYDDPRAAFL
+183 TYYYDDPRAEFQS
-195 AGENPVDCYLSPKFF
+195 GENAVDCYLSPKYFC
-210 SAGTREQPDFLK
+210 AGTREQPDFLK
-222 GRGGYI
+222 GRGGVI
-228 TLTGATDANGGSDGY
+228 TLTGATDAGKGDY

-248 AEGWNGMAVYV
+248 GDGWNGMAVYV
-259 EKPATPYALR
+259 EKPASPYALR
-269 GVHVL
+269 GIHVL

-287 AKIYAVEKDDK
+287 AKVYAVEKDDK

-312 TLAADAEDCGFV
+312 TLAADAEDCGFI
-324 DLPLVEEEDGLQYEV
+324 DLPLVEEEEGLQYEV

-350 FYGYENAKTT
+350 FSGYEKANTK
-360 GFRMIVSTDCV
+360 GFRMVVSTDCV

-400 KNSMGYTAP
+400 KNPMGYTAP

-473 PEWLTLQVADVQENG
+473 PEWLTLQVADVQEAG
-488 KFSGEVQIKATAA
+488 EFTGEVQIKATAA

>member
-21 NKNQVATGKVA
+21 NKNQVATSKAA

-38 FECAVVK
+38 FECTVVK

-71 RPAGTFYRSFTSAG
+71 RPAGSFYRSLTVTG
-85 GAFYSP
+85 GAFYNP
-91 VVVLPCWRDV
+91 VLVLPCWRDV

-110 DTYLWEYDKYDTSIK
+110 DAYVWKYDKYDTSVK
-125 DWVSLTSTNADLTDN
+125 DWVEQTSTNVDLTDN
-140 FINGSGMPA
+140 FLTGSEMYA
-149 PKLTAT
+149 PTLTAT

-170 NQKTKE
+170 NQKTHE

-183 TYYYDDPRAAFL
+183 TYYYDDPRAEFMS
-195 AGENPVDCYLSPKFF
+195 GENAVDCYLSPKFF
-210 SAGTREQPDFLK
+210 CAGTREQPDMLK
-222 GRGGYI
+222 GRGGVI
-228 TLTGATDANGGSDGY
+228 TLTGAKDADGGKDGY

-248 AEGWNGMAVYV
+248 AQGWNGMALYV
-259 EKPATPYALR
+259 EKPASPYALR
-269 GVHVL
+269 GIHVL

-287 AKIYAVEKDDK
+287 AKVYAVEKDDK

-312 TLAADAEDCGFV
+312 TLAADAEDCGFI

-350 FYGYENAKTT
+350 FSGYEKAKTE
-360 GFRMIVSTDCV
+360 GFHMVISTDCV

-385 AEGYPTKCIGLDKFF
+385 AEGYPTKCIGLDQFF
-400 KNSMGYTAP
+400 KSPLGYTAP

-439 WQKTVGTSKFDAISV
+439 WQRTVGTTKFDAISV

-473 PEWLTLQVADVQENG
+473 PEWLTLQVADVQEAG
-488 KFSGEVQIKATAA
+488 EFTGEVQIKATAA

>member
-21 NKNQVATGKVA
+21 NKNQVATSKVA

-45 AEMATDAQRAAMKKV
+45 AEMATDAQRAAKKKV

-71 RPAGTFYRSFTSAG
+71 RPAGSFYRSFTADG
-85 GAFYSP
+85 GAFYNP
-91 VVVLPCWRDV
+91 VMVLPSWRDV

-110 DTYLWEYDKYDTSIK
+110 DAYVWKYDKYDTSAK
-125 DWVSLTSTNADLTDN
+125 EWKEQTSTNVDITDN
-140 FINGSGMPA
+140 FLKCSMLA

-155 GGGATSSYQLFSTYI
+155 AGGATSTYQLFSTYI
-170 NQKTKE
+170 NQKTHE
-176 TKDYQGL
+176 TKDYEGL
-183 TYYYDDPRAAFL
+183 TYYYDDPRAEFQS
-195 AGENPVDCYLSPKFF
+195 GDKPVDCYLSPKYFC
-210 SAGTREQPDFLK
+210 AGTREQVDMLK
-222 GRGGYI
+222 GRGGSI
-228 TLTGATDANGGSDGY
+228 TLVGAADADGGKDGY

-248 AEGWNGMAVYV
+248 ASGWNGMALYV
-259 EKPATPYALR
+259 EKPASPYALR
-269 GVHVL
+269 GIHVL
-274 YMYDKITG
+274 YLYDQITG

-287 AKIYAVEKDDK
+287 AKVYAVEKDDK

-312 TLAADAEDCGFV
+312 TLPADAEDCGFI

-350 FYGYENAKTT
+350 FTGYEKANTK
-360 GFRMIVSTDCV
+360 GFRMVVSTDCV

-385 AEGYPTKCIGLDKFF
+385 AEGYPTKCIGLDQFF
-400 KNSMGYTAP
+400 TNSLGYTAP

-439 WQKTVGTSKFDAISV
+439 WQRTVGTTKFDAISV

-473 PEWLTLQVADVQENG
+473 PEWLTLQVADVQEAG
-488 KFSGEVQIKATAA
+488 EFSGEVQIKATAA

-527 TQGTVSGIND
+527 TQGTVSCIND
-537 VTTTI
+537 VTTTF
-542 GGVKAHKVVE
+542 GGFKAHKVVE

>member
-21 NKNQVATGKVA
+21 NKNQVATSKVA

-38 FECAVVK
+38 FECTVVK

-71 RPAGTFYRSFTSAG
+71 RPAGTFYRSLTATG
-85 GAFYSP
+85 GAFYNP
-91 VVVLPCWRDV
+91 VLVLPCWRDV

-110 DTYLWEYDKYDTSIK
+110 DAYVWKYDKYDTSVK
-125 DWVSLTSTNADLTDN
+125 DWVEQTSTNADLTDN
-140 FINGSGMPA
+140 FLKCSMLA

-155 GGGATSSYQLFSTYI
+155 AGGATSTYQLFSTYI
-170 NQKTKE
+170 NQKTHD
-176 TKDYQGL
+176 TKDYEGL
-183 TYYYDDPRAAFL
+183 TYYYDDPRAEFQS
-195 AGENPVDCYLSPKFF
+195 GDKPVDCYLSPKYFA
-210 SAGTREQPDFLK
+210 AGTREQPDFLK
-222 GRGGYI
+222 GRGGVI
-228 TLTGATDANGGSDGY
+228 TLTGATDAGKGDY

-248 AEGWNGMAVYV
+248 GDGWNGMAVYV
-259 EKPATPYALR
+259 EKPASPYALR
-269 GVHVL
+269 GIHVL

-287 AKIYAVEKDDK
+287 AKVYAVEKDDK

-312 TLAADAEDCGFV
+312 TLAADAEDCGFI
-324 DLPLVEEEDGLQYEV
+324 DLPLVEEEEGLQYEV

-350 FYGYENAKTT
+350 FSGYEKANTK
-360 GFRMIVSTDCV
+360 GFRMVVSTDCV

-400 KNSMGYTAP
+400 KNPMGYTAP

-473 PEWLTLQVADVQENG
+473 PEWLTLQVADVQEAG
-488 KFSGEVQIKATAA
+488 EFTGEVQIKATAA

>member
-21 NKNQVATGKVA
+21 NKNQVATSKVA

-38 FECAVVK
+38 FECSVVK

-71 RPAGTFYRSFTSAG
+71 RPAGTFYRSLSSDG
-85 GAFYSP
+85 GAFYNP
-91 VVVLPCWRDV
+91 ALILPCWRDV

-110 DTYLWEYDKYDTSIK
+110 DAYVWKYDKYDTSVK
-125 DWVSLTSTNADLTDN
+125 DWVEQTSTNVDITDN
-140 FINGSGMPA
+140 FLKSSMYA
-149 PKLTAT
+149 PTLTAT
-155 GGGATSSYQLFSTYI
+155 AGGATSTYQLFSTYI
-170 NQKTKE
+170 NQKTHE
-176 TKDYQGL
+176 TKDYQGF
-183 TYYYDDPRAAFL
+183 TYYYNDPRAEFMS
-195 AGENPVDCYLSPKFF
+195 GEKLLDCYLSPKYFF
-210 SAGTREQPDFLK
+210 AGTREQPDMLK
-222 GRGGYI
+222 GRGGVI
-228 TLTGATDANGGSDGY
+228 TLTGAADANGGKGY

-248 AEGWNGMAVYV
+248 ASGWNGMAVYV
-259 EKPATPYALR
+259 EKPASPYALR
-269 GVHVL
+269 GIHVL
-274 YMYDKITG
+274 YMYDQITG

-287 AKIYAVEKDDK
+287 AKVYAVEKDDK

-312 TLAADAEDCGFV
+312 TLAADAEDCGFI
-324 DLPLVEEEDGLQYEV
+324 DLPLVEEEEGLQYEV

-350 FYGYENAKTT
+350 FSGYEKANTK
-360 GFRMIVSTDCV
+360 GFRMVISTDCV
-371 NEGYGQHGYMCQID
+371 NEGYGQHGYMCKID
-385 AEGYPTKCIGLDKFF
+385 AEGYPTQCVGLDQFF
-400 KNSMGYTAP
+400 TSTLGYTAP

-439 WQKTVGTSKFDAISV
+439 WQRTVGTTKFDAISV

-473 PEWLTLQVADVQENG
+473 PEWLTLQVADVQEAG
-488 KFSGEVQIKATAA
+488 EFTGEVQIKATAA

>member
-1 MKKGLLLLAAA
+1 M
-12 AVAVSASAQ
+12 
-21 NKNQVATGKVA
+21 
-32 DSGVAP
+32 
-38 FECAVVK
+38 
-45 AEMATDAQRAAMKKV
+45 
-60 APKAAVKAWYN
+60 
-71 RPAGTFYRSFTSAG
+71 
-85 GAFYSP
+85 
-91 VVVLPCWRDV
+91 VLPCWRDV

-110 DTYLWEYDKYDTSIK
+110 DAYVWKYDKYDTSVK
-125 DWVSLTSTNADLTDN
+125 DWVEQTSTNVDITDN
-140 FINGSGMPA
+140 FLKCSMYA
-149 PKLTAT
+149 PTLTAT

-170 NQKTKE
+170 NQKTHE
-176 TKDYQGL
+176 TKDHQGL
-183 TYYYDDPRAAFL
+183 TYYYDDPRAEFMS
-195 AGENPVDCYLSPKFF
+195 GENAVDCYLSPKYFC
-210 SAGTREQPDFLK
+210 AGTREQPDMLK
-222 GRGGYI
+222 GRGGVI
-228 TLTGATDANGGSDGY
+228 TLTGAKDADGGKDGY

-248 AEGWNGMAVYV
+248 AQGWNGMALYV
-259 EKPATPYALR
+259 EKPASPYALR
-269 GVHVL
+269 GIHVL
-274 YMYDKITG
+274 YMYDQITG

-287 AKIYAVEKDDK
+287 AKVYAVEKDDK

-312 TLAADAEDCGFV
+312 TLAADAEDCGFI

-350 FYGYENAKTT
+350 FSGYEKANTK
-360 GFRMIVSTDCV
+360 GFRMVISTDCV
-371 NEGYGQHGYMCQID
+371 NEGYGQHGYMCKID
-385 AEGYPTKCIGLDKFF
+385 AEGYPTQCVGLDQFF
-400 KNSMGYTAP
+400 TSSLGYTAP

-439 WQKTVGTSKFDAISV
+439 WQRTVGTTKFDAISV

-473 PEWLTLQVADVQENG
+473 PEWLTLQVADVQEAG
-488 KFSGEVQIKATAA
+488 EFTGEVQIKATAA

>member
-21 NKNQVATGKVA
+21 NKNQVATSKAA

-38 FECAVVK
+38 FECTVVK
-45 AEMATDAQRAAMKKV
+45 AEMATDAQRSAMKKV

-71 RPAGTFYRSFTSAG
+71 RPAGSFYRSLTVTG
-85 GAFYSP
+85 GAFYNP
-91 VVVLPCWRDV
+91 VLVLPCWRDV

-110 DTYLWEYDKYDTSIK
+110 DAYSWKYDKYDTSVK
-125 DWVSLTSTNADLTDN
+125 DWVEQTSTNVDLTDN
-140 FINGSGMPA
+140 FLTGSEMYA
-149 PKLTAT
+149 PTLTAT

-170 NQKTKE
+170 NQKTHE
-176 TKDYQGL
+176 TKDYEGL
-183 TYYYDDPRAAFL
+183 TYYYDDPRAEFMS
-195 AGENPVDCYLSPKFF
+195 GENAVDCYLSPKYFC
-210 SAGTREQPDFLK
+210 AGTREQPASLK
-222 GRGGYI
+222 GRGGVI
-228 TLTGATDANGGSDGY
+228 TLTGAADADGGENGY

-248 AEGWNGMAVYV
+248 AQGWNGMALYV
-259 EKPATPYALR
+259 EKPASPYALR
-269 GVHVL
+269 GIHVL

-287 AKIYAVEKDDK
+287 AKVYAVEKDDK

-312 TLAADAEDCGFV
+312 TLAADAEDCGFI

-350 FYGYENAKTT
+350 FSGYEKAKTE
-360 GFRMIVSTDCV
+360 GFRMVISTDCV

-400 KNSMGYTAP
+400 KNPLGYTAP

-439 WQKTVGTSKFDAISV
+439 WQRTVGTTKFDAISV

-473 PEWLTLQVADVQENG
+473 PEWLTLQVADVQEAG
-488 KFSGEVQIKATAA
+488 EFTGEVQIKATAA

>member
-21 NKNQVATGKVA
+21 TKNQVATSKVA

-38 FECAVVK
+38 FECTVLK

-71 RPAGTFYRSFTSAG
+71 RPAGTFYRSLTSSG
-85 GAFYSP
+85 GAFFSP
-91 VVVLPCWRDV
+91 VFVLPCWRDV
-101 TFTNASTGA
+101 TYTNASTGA

-125 DWVSLTSTNADLTDN
+125 DWANMTSTNADLTDN
-140 FINGSGMPA
+140 FINGSGMYA

-170 NQKTKE
+170 NSKTNE

-195 AGENPVDCYLSPKFF
+195 SGENPVDCYLSPKFF

-222 GRGGYI
+222 GRGGVI
-228 TLTGATDANGGSDGY
+228 TLTGATDAAGGTNGY

-248 AEGWNGMAVYV
+248 AAGWNGMAVYV

-274 YMYDKITG
+274 YMYDKISG

-345 PIAVV
+345 AIAVV
-350 FYGYENAKTT
+350 FSGYENAKTT
-360 GFRMIVSTDCV
+360 GFRMVVSTDCV

-385 AEGYPTKCIGLDKFF
+385 AEGYPTKCIGLDQFF
-400 KNSMGYTAP
+400 KNPLGYTAP

-473 PEWLTLQVADVQENG
+473 PEWLTLQVADVQEAG
-488 KFSGEVQIKATAA
+488 EFTGEVQIKATAA
-501 ALPADVEG
+501 ALPADVQG

-527 TQGTVSGIND
+527 TQGTISGIND
-537 VTTTI
+537 VTTI
-542 GGVKAHKVVE
+542 GGAKAHKVVE

>member
-21 NKNQVATGKVA
+21 NKNQVATSKVA

-38 FECAVVK
+38 FECTVLK

-60 APKAAVKAWYN
+60 APKAAAKAWYN
-71 RPAGTFYRSFTSAG
+71 RPAGTFYCSLSSG
-85 GAFYSP
+85 GSTLYRPSL
-91 VVVLPCWRDV
+91 VLPCWRDV

-125 DWVSLTSTNADLTDN
+125 DWATKTSTNADLTDN
-140 FINGSGMPA
+140 FIKSSMYA

-170 NQKTKE
+170 DQKTKE
-176 TKDYQGL
+176 TKDYEGV
-183 TYYYDDPRAAFL
+183 TYYYDDPRAEFL
-195 AGENPVDCYLSPKFF
+195 SGENPFDCYFSPKYFA
-210 SAGTREQPDFLK
+210 AGTREQVDNFK
-222 GRGGYI
+222 GKGGMI
-228 TLTGATDANGGSDGY
+228 TLTGATDADGGKDGY

-248 AEGWNGMAVYV
+248 AAGWNGMAVYV

-269 GVHVL
+269 GVHVF
-274 YMYDKITG
+274 YRYDKITG

-312 TLAADAEDCGFV
+312 TLAADAEDRGFV

-345 PIAVV
+345 AIAVV
-350 FYGYENAKTT
+350 FTGYEKAKTK
-360 GFRMIVSTDCV
+360 GFHMYISTDCV
-371 NEGYGQHGYMCQID
+371 NEGYGQHGYMCKID
-385 AEGYPTKCIGLDKFF
+385 AEGYPTKCVGLDQFF
-400 KNSMGYTAP
+400 TSPLGYTAP

-473 PEWLTLQVADVQENG
+473 PEWLTLQVADVKEAG
-488 KFSGEVQIKATAA
+488 EFTGEVQIKATAA
-501 ALPADVEG
+501 ALPADVQG

-527 TQGTVSGIND
+527 TQGTISGIND
-537 VTTTI
+537 VTTI
-542 GGVKAHKVVE
+542 GGAKAHKVVE